1 MQETD
6 TFNPVPTTLQDFEN
20 FGLLEGDQMLVDI
33 EPNGPVSGYLDAVA
47 ASEAHIET
55 IPVIRANAQSGG
67 RLSTNTFDEL
77 CTRIHRGLVNAG
89 ALDGLMVILH
99 GAASAEGVDDV
110 EGQILSVI
118 HHSIGKPTPLALLL
132 DHHANIT
139 SRMMAQADI
148 VMGFRTQPHDPFE
161 TGRDLTRLAID
172 VWQQQTRP
180 TMAWRKIP
188 MVTHQEQYLT
198 ARGPMKI
205 LFDEARRME
214 LDESVLTV
222 SPFPMQPWLDVDE
235 GGWSV
240 VVVTNDNHDLAE
252 KLADELADLAWSLR
266 FEFMKQENMSS
277 DDAVR
282 FADDRTKGTILLSDT
297 GDSVLGGAMGDSTVI
312 LESVLRLNP
321 QNNVLIPMTD
331 PVAARKLAAEGVG
344 STVTL
349 QLGGWSNEFFS
360 SVGVTGTV
368 RAVTEGKIELSG
380 LPQGS
385 VDMGIS
391 ISFDCGQAMVMVTE
405 FSGVGGIHP
414 DLYRRLGV
422 EPRDYQMIVVKTASN
437 FQYMK
442 DITSTFVRVATPG
455 PTQSDVFSLPWK
467 RIPRPIFPI
476 DVIET
481 RFQTKHQQNERPA
494 KSKRIG
500 YKNDSI

>member
-20 FGLLEGDQMLVDI
+20 FGLLEGAQILANV
-33 EPNGPVSGYLDAVA
+33 EPNGPVSGYLEAVA
-47 ASEAHIET
+47 ASGAPIET
-55 IPVIRANAQSGG
+55 IPIIRANAQSGG
-67 RLSTNTFDEL
+67 RLSTDTLDDL
-77 CTRIHRGLVNAG
+77 CKRIHTGIVNAG
-89 ALDGLMVILH
+89 VLDGLMVILH
-99 GAASAEGVDDV
+99 GAASAEEVDDV
-110 EGQILSVI
+110 EGHILSVI

-139 SRMMAQADI
+139 SRMMTHADI

-198 ARGPMKI
+198 ARGPMK
-205 LFDEARRME
+205 LWFDEARRME
-214 LDESVLTV
+214 QDGLALTA

-240 VVVTNDNHDLAE
+240 VVVTNDNHALAE
-252 KLADELADLAWSLR
+252 RLADELADLAWSLR
-266 FEFMKQENMSS
+266 FEFMKLENMPS

-321 QNNVLIPMTD
+321 QNSALIPMTD

-349 QLGGWSNEFFS
+349 QLGGWSNDFFT

-368 RAVTEGKIELSG
+368 RAVSEGKIELSG

-385 VDMGIS
+385 VNMGIS
-391 ISFDCGQAMVMVTE
+391 VALDCGHAMVMVTE

-414 DLYRRLGV
+414 DIYRRLGV
-422 EPRDYQMIVVKTASN
+422 EPKDYQMIVMKTASN

-481 RFQTKHQQNERPA
+481 RFQAEFLQDESPTKSNN
-494 KSKRIG
+494 IG
-500 YKNDSI
+500 YENDSI